1 MPTLDKI
8 RRQIVS
14 RWLNLQT
21 IMLLIKVL
29 SLLPNY
35 LCFAML
41 IGVPSKINKL
51 LISFLWEGEKRDT
64 LKKIALVKWDKV
76 LKQKPTWD
84 VGTKD
89 PSLMNKTLGVK
100 TPWNIVTI
108 DDAWWKFILQKKYFL
123 GVTIDDAWWKFVLHN
138 FFF

>member
-21 IMLLIKVL
+21 ITFLIKVL

-35 LCFAML
+35 LCFAMI

-64 LKKIALVKWDKV
+64 WKKIALVKWDKV

-84 VGTKD
+84 AGTKD

-108 DDAWWKFILQKKYFL
+108 DDAWWKFVLHKKYFL
-123 GVTIDDAWWKFVLHN
+123 GVD
-138 FFF
+138 